1 VELRSGDLRLIRLI
15 AKLKE
20 LKMEVSRVIDNEDV
34 RRNRKVKSGLIL
46 LSGLLND
53 VMLWRNFDF
62 LPFLRKGIPTGT
74 VLMQHGYLRRVPD
87 TTGLH
92 HPKQTNRLW
101 RLCPAS

>member
-20 LKMEVSRVIDNEDV
+20 LKMEVSRVVDNDDV

-53 VMLWRNFDF
+53 ALEE
-62 LPFLRKGIPTGT
+62 LSKL
-74 VLMQHGYLRRVPD
+74 VPAQGD
-87 TTGLH
+87 
-92 HPKQTNRLW
+92 
-101 RLCPAS
+101 